1 MLSFESLRFFSLSL
15 WPKVLSLP
23 MTELTWLGH
32 ATWLI
37 DTGKQTILLDP
48 FLDDSPTAPI
58 KSTGVAPHYILVS
71 HGHFDHVADA
81 AKIAQRTG
89 ATVVSNF
96 EICTWLEKQG
106 VKRTEAMNTGGGIT
120 LPFGRVQMT
129 IAFHSSGL
137 PDGGDGGNPG
147 GFVLTLAGG
156 KIYFACDTGLFA
168 DMATI
173 GAQGIDLAVLPI
185 GDRFTMG
192 PDDALAAVKLI
203 KPRRVVPSHYNT
215 WPPIQQDAAAWA
227 DRVKGETSSEPIV
240 IQPGGK
246 IKL

>member
-1 MLSFESLRFFSLSL
+1 
-15 WPKVLSLP
+15 

-32 ATWLI
+32 AAWLI
-37 DTGKQTILLDP
+37 DTGKQTILIDP
-48 FLDDSPTAPI
+48 FLDDSPTAPV

-71 HGHFDHVADA
+71 HGHYDHVADA
-81 AKIAQRTG
+81 AKIALRTG
-89 ATVVSNF
+89 ATVVANF

-106 VKRTEAMNTGGGIT
+106 VKKSEPMNIGGAIA

-129 IAFHSSGL
+129 IAHHSSGL
-137 PDGGDGGNPG
+137 PDGVDGGNPG
-147 GFVLTLAGG
+147 GFLLTLADG
-156 KIYFACDTGLFA
+156 KIYFACDTALFS
-168 DMATI
+168 DMERI

-203 KPRRVVPSHYNT
+203 KPCRVVPSHYNT
-215 WPPIQQDAAAWA
+215 WPPIHQDAAAWA
-227 DRVKGETSSEPIV
+227 ARVKSETSTEPIV
-240 IQPGGK
+240 IEPGGK